1 MPGSPAGERL
11 ICLPGCQWIGWGVS
25 GRIFMWIVKLALAR
39 PYTFIVFSVVLLLI
53 SPVVLLRT
61 PVDIFPSINIP
72 VISVI
77 WTYTGLAPSEM
88 ETRIVSIFER
98 SLTTS
103 VNNIEHIESQS
114 LNGVAVVK
122 VFLQPSANIDGAISE
137 VIAEAQVGLKQ
148 FPPGITPPL
157 VISYN
162 ASSVPILQLGLSGKG
177 LSEQQLNDLGLN
189 FIRPQLAT
197 IQGASVPIPYGG
209 KVRQIM
215 IDIDSQKLLSKGLS
229 PTDVVNAVN
238 TQNVVL
244 PSGTAKIGSTE
255 YNVGLNG
262 NPLTVEELN
271 DLPIRVVDGGTVYV
285 RDVANVRD
293 GYAVQT
299 NVVRQDGQ
307 RGVLL
312 TVQKAGSSSTLA
324 IVSNIFAALPKIKA
338 TLPSQ
343 LNIRPLFDQSLFVRA
358 SLQGVLREGAI
369 AAALTSVLILSAFGE
384 TINIMT
390 LSGLALAVGILVD
403 DATVTIE
410 NIERQFRQ
418 GKDLHEGILDGAQQ
432 IAVPALVST
441 LSISI
446 VFVPMFFL
454 TGVARYLFVPLA
466 EAVVF
471 ALLAS
476 YFFSRTLVP
485 TLIMYLMKKEA
496 HRHQDPEQ
504 QQRGGIF
511 SRIHHGFESGFDAI
525 KRSYSNLLQLC
536 LDHRALFAG
545 GFLVFCLGSLALVSH
560 LGQDFFPSVDAGQ
573 LRLHLRAKT
582 GTRIEETARVTSE
595 AENVIRQVIP
605 ASELGG
611 ILDNIGLPTSGINLS
626 YSNSETVGNFDAEVL

>member
-1 MPGSPAGERL
+1 
-11 ICLPGCQWIGWGVS
+11 
-25 GRIFMWIVKLALAR
+25 MWIVKVALSR
-39 PYTFIVFSVVLLLI
+39 PYTFIVLALVLTL
-53 SPVVLLRT
+53 
-61 PVDIFPSINIP
+61 
-72 VISVI
+72 ISVI
-77 WTYTGLAPSEM
+77 WTYTGLAPAEM
-88 ETRIVSIFER
+88 GTRIVSIFER

-122 VFLQPSANIDGAISE
+122 VFLQPTANVDGAISE

-148 FPPGITPPL
+148 FPAGITPPL

-162 ASSVPILQLGLSGKG
+162 ASSVPIVQLGLSGQG
-177 LSEQQLNDLGLN
+177 LSEQQLNDFGLN

-197 IQGASVPIPYGG
+197 VQGASVPIPYGG

-215 IDIDSQKLLSKGLS
+215 VDINSQKLLAKGLS
-229 PTDVVNAVN
+229 PMDVVNAVN

-255 YNVGLNG
+255 YNIGLNG

-271 DLPIRVVDGGTVYV
+271 DLPVRVVDGGTVYLG
-285 RDVANVRD
+285 DVAHVRD

-312 TVQKAGSSSTLA
+312 TVQKAGNSSTLA
-324 IVSNIFAALPKIKA
+324 IVSNILAALPTIKA

-369 AAALTSVLILSAFGE
+369 AAALTSLMILLFLGSWRSTLIIAISIPLSIVTSLLILSALGE

-410 NIERQFRQ
+410 NIERQMASGQ
-418 GKDLHEGILDGAQQ
+418 ELLQAILDGAEQ
-432 IAVPALVST
+432 IAIPALVST

-485 TLIMYLMKKEA
+485 TLVMYLMKKEA
-496 HRHQDPEQ
+496 ARYQHPAQEQ
-504 QQRGGIF
+504 THGMF
-511 SRIHHGFESGFDAI
+511 ARIH
-525 KRSYSNLLQLC
+525 
-536 LDHRALFAG
+536 
-545 GFLVFCLGSLALVSH
+545 
-560 LGQDFFPSVDAGQ
+560 P
-573 LRLHLRAKT
+573 
-582 GTRIEETARVTSE
+582 
-595 AENVIRQVIP
+595 
-605 ASELGG
+605 
-611 ILDNIGLPTSGINLS
+611 
-626 YSNSETVGNFDAEVL
+626 

>member
-1 MPGSPAGERL
+1 M
-11 ICLPGCQWIGWGVS
+11 
-25 GRIFMWIVKLALAR
+25 GRRAAQPRNLALRNEKRFCMWIVKLALAR
-39 PYTFIVFSVVLLLI
+39 PYTFIVFSLVLLLI

-77 WTYTGLAPSEM
+77 WSYAGLAPSEM

-122 VFLQPSANIDGAISE
+122 VFLQPSANVDGAISE

-148 FPPGITPPL
+148 FPAGITPPL

-162 ASSVPILQLGLSGKG
+162 ASSVPILQLGLSGQG

-215 IDIDSQKLLSKGLS
+215 VDIDSQKLLSKGLS
-229 PTDVVNAVN
+229 RMDVVNAVN

-271 DLPIRVVDGGTVYV
+271 DLPVRVIDGGTVYM
-285 RDVANVRD
+285 RDIANVRD

-307 RGVLL
+307 RSVLL
-312 TVQKAGSSSTLA
+312 TVQKAGNSSTLA
-324 IVSNIFAALPKIKA
+324 IVANILAALPKIKA

-369 AAALTSVLILSAFGE
+369 AGALTSLMILMFLGSWRSTVIIAISIPLSILTSLLILSAIGE

-390 LSGLALAVGILVD
+390 LSGLALATGILVD

-410 NIERQFRQ
+410 NIERQFSQ
-418 GKDLHEGILDGAQQ
+418 GKGLPQGILDGAQQ

-471 ALLAS
+471 ALMAS

-485 TLIMYLMKKEA
+485 TLVMYLLKKEA
-496 HRHQDPEQ
+496 ARYQHPEQ
-504 QQRGGIF
+504 ETSRGIF
-511 SRIHHGFESGFDAI
+511 ARIHHGFESGFDAI
-525 KRSYSNLLQLC
+525 KRSY
-536 LDHRALFAG
+536 
-545 GFLVFCLGSLALVSH
+545 
-560 LGQDFFPSVDAGQ
+560 
-573 LRLHLRAKT
+573 
-582 GTRIEETARVTSE
+582 
-595 AENVIRQVIP
+595 
-605 ASELGG
+605 
-611 ILDNIGLPTSGINLS
+611 
-626 YSNSETVGNFDAEVL
+626 